1 MGACPLIYAH
11 RCALPGV
18 RHANRTEVTG
28 MTEDPS
34 APDPIQTPDGVHA
47 QASAWRNG
55 LTAVTALLA
64 AALIVRGPA
73 DLADLHVAVQVLVA
87 ALLVAGFALLVRA
100 ILVAV
105 AAASAGT
112 GAGEVAGARR
122 FAVAG
127 VALVGCAVL
136 GGWLAPAAPVPA
148 ELIQLTYDHGIIC
161 GLVSLEPDGYVT
173 VLPDPGQPENR
184 ITAKARTLVPISS
197 IHGMTEVGVC
207 EPPATLPTPA
217 P

>member
-1 MGACPLIYAH
+1 
-11 RCALPGV
+11 
-18 RHANRTEVTG
+18 
-28 MTEDPS
+28 MTEDQAAPDSRTDPAPS
-34 APDPIQTPDGVHA
+34 AEGPRT
-47 QASAWRNG
+47 QAAAWRSG

-64 AALIVRGPA
+64 AALIVRGPD
-73 DLADLHVAVQVLVA
+73 DLADLHWIVQVVVA
-87 ALLVAGFALLVRA
+87 ALLLAGFALLVRA
-100 ILVAV
+100 ILPAV
-105 AAASAGT
+105 AAAAPSAEPEARDLARTRRYAVT
-112 GAGEVAGARR
+112 GLG
-122 FAVAG
+122 
-127 VALVGCAVL
+127 LVGVAVL
-136 GGWLAPAAPVPA
+136 GGWLAPAAPA
-148 ELIQLTYDHGIIC
+148 SSSLIQLTYDHGIIC

>member
-1 MGACPLIYAH
+1 
-11 RCALPGV
+11 
-18 RHANRTEVTG
+18 
-28 MTEDPS
+28 MTEDRPAPEGDTDPVPS
-34 APDPIQTPDGVHA
+34 PDAVRA
-47 QASAWRNG
+47 QAAVWRNG

-64 AALIVRGPA
+64 AALIIRGPG
-73 DLADLHVAVQVLVA
+73 DLADLHWIAQVLA
-87 ALLVAGFALLVRA
+87 GALLLAGFALLVRA
-100 ILVAV
+100 VLLAVTAAAAPPAGPAAGAV
-105 AAASAGT
+105 AT
-112 GAGEVAGARR
+112 ARR

-127 VALVGCAVL
+127 LGLVGLAVL
-136 GGWLAPAAPVPA
+136 GGWLAPAAAAPA
-148 ELIQLTYDHGIIC
+148 NLVQLTYDHGIIC

-173 VLPDPGQPENR
+173 VLPDPGQPANR

>member
-1 MGACPLIYAH
+1 
-11 RCALPGV
+11 
-18 RHANRTEVTG
+18 
-28 MTEDPS
+28 MTENPS
-34 APDPIQTPDGVHA
+34 APDPMSTPEGVPT

-64 AALIVRGPA
+64 AALIVRGPG

-100 ILVAV
+100 ILVA
-105 AAASAGT
+105 AAAATAGSV
-112 GAGEVAGARR
+112 AGEVAGARR

-127 VALVGCAVL
+127 VALVGFAVL
-136 GGWLAPAAPVPA
+136 GGWLAPAAPASA

>member
-1 MGACPLIYAH
+1 
-11 RCALPGV
+11 
-18 RHANRTEVTG
+18 
-28 MTEDPS
+28 MTEERT
-34 APDPIQTPDGVHA
+34 APDSPTGPTPSPDGVRT
-47 QASAWRNG
+47 QAAVWRNG

-64 AALIVRGPA
+64 AALIVRGPG
-73 DLADLHVAVQVLVA
+73 DLADLHWIGQVLA
-87 ALLVAGFALLVRA
+87 GALLLAGFVLLVRA
-100 ILVAV
+100 ALLAV
-105 AAASAGT
+105 TAAAPSAEP
-112 GAGEVAGARR
+112 AARSVATARR

-127 VALVGCAVL
+127 LGLVGLTVL
-136 GGWLAPAAPVPA
+136 GGWLAPAAPAPA
-148 ELIQLTYDHGIIC
+148 NLIQLTYDHGIIC

-173 VLPDPGQPENR
+173 VLPDPGQPANR